1 MYALDLQRCVFRENS
16 LYRLALSKTDTK
28 KERWW
33 TLVRWQSA
41 KSCEI
46 TVTNFSKLGLL
57 EKVTWFNIFV
67 SVVSPLLENYN
78 KVMER
83 RFHVSGICF
92 WDGSVVWR
100 YSNSVT
106 VYSGTQA
113 LASRFWIYFK
123 EMKMIFRKI
132 YRLPSALEPAN
143 CILAISFT
151 IGAACLLSSVLA
163 GLPFS
168 LSSSCCCP
176 SVSWFQSFSEIW
188 SFNPNS
194 GVSGVWFE
202 RNSF

>member
-1 MYALDLQRCVFRENS
+1 MNFRRMTKYKELWDNCHQ
-16 LYRLALSKTDTK
+16 LFKTGAF
-28 KERWW
+28 R
-33 TLVRWQSA
+33 
-41 KSCEI
+41 
-46 TVTNFSKLGLL
+46 
-57 EKVTWFNIFV
+57 KVTWFNIFV

-78 KVMER
+78 KVMKR

-123 EMKMIFRKI
+123 EMKTIFRKI

-151 IGAACLLSSVLA
+151 IDAACLLSSVLA

-176 SVSWFQSFSEIW
+176 SVSWFHSFSEIW

>member
-1 MYALDLQRCVFRENS
+1 MQRCVFRENS

-83 RFHVSGICF
+83 RFHVSGICC

>member
-1 MYALDLQRCVFRENS
+1 MCVCCLTFVRKLQYGYEKKISCFRDLFLGWV
-16 LYRLALSKTDTK
+16 
-28 KERWW
+28 
-33 TLVRWQSA
+33 
-41 KSCEI
+41 SCM
-46 TVTNFSKLGLL
+46 TVCRS
-57 EKVTWFNIFV
+57 
-67 SVVSPLLENYN
+67 
-78 KVMER
+78 
-83 RFHVSGICF
+83 
-92 WDGSVVWR
+92 
-100 YSNSVT
+100 SVT

-113 LASRFWIYFK
+113 LASWFWIYFK

-168 LSSSCCCP
+168 LLSSCCCP
-176 SVSWFQSFSEIW
+176 SVSWFHSFSEIW

-202 RNSF
+202 GNSF